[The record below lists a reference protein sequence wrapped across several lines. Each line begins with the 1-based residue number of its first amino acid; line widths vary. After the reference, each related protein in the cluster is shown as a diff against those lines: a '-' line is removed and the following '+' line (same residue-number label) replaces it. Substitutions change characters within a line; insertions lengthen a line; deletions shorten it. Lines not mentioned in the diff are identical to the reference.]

1 MVKRIGDVRI
11 DQVIL
16 DAMDS
21 VLINTEA
28 ASEVLAELW
37 LKKTDLSNNALG
49 QAIHRLNEVKD
60 FNLEGAEPFY
70 QRYPE
75 LYPGLKEGSKP
86 TPQQNKQIATAVNP
100 PPLLTGLEAEM
111 KCPRCPLKKQCY
123 RLAEMNGEI

>member
-28 ASEVLAELW
+28 AAEVLAELW

-49 QAIHRLNEVKD
+49 QAIHRLNEVKAH
-60 FNLEGAEPFY
+60 NLERNVPF
-70 QRYPE
+70 
-75 LYPGLKEGSKP
+75 
-86 TPQQNKQIATAVNP
+86 
-100 PPLLTGLEAEM
+100 
-111 KCPRCPLKKQCY
+111 
-123 RLAEMNGEI
+123 